1 MKKLSLFISL
11 LMILSLTACGVPGF
25 SGKKVKKE
33 YFAGGELRSEF
44 IMDDDTGQNGLLK
57 QYGYNG
63 NMTSSVQ
70 IHNGVKNGV
79 EIGFDGKGRELWKL
93 NYINGKQHGIQHA
106 YYPNGDVMVMYTYK
120 NGLKD
125 GPART
130 YNIDG
135 SVAQSV
141 IYTRGKLAN

>member
-1 MKKLSLFISL
+1 MKKLSILLSL
-11 LMILSLTACGVPGF
+11 LMILSLTACGVPGL
-25 SGKKVKKE
+25 SGKTVKKE
-33 YFAGGELRSEF
+33 YFTGGELRSEF
-44 IMDDDTGQNGLLK
+44 IMDDDTGQNGLMK

-63 NMTSSVQ
+63 NLTSTVQ
-70 IHNGVKNGV
+70 IRNGVKNGI
-79 EIGFDGKGRELWKL
+79 EIGFDKKGRELWKL

-106 YYPNGDVMVMYTYK
+106 YYPNGDVMVSYTYK

-135 SVAQSV
+135 SVSQSV
-141 IYTRGKLAN
+141 MYVRGKLAN